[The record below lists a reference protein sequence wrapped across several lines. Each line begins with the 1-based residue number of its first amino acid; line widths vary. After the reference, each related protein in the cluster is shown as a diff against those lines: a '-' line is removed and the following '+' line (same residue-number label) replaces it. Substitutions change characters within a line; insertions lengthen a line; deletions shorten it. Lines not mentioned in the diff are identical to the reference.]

1 MTTVLIT
8 GANRGIGLE
17 FAKQYAAEGAHV
29 IACCRAPNKAE
40 ALNALAKTAGA
51 EVMVLDVTSP
61 KSVAGLKSA
70 LAGRPIDIVINNAG
84 VGGPRN
90 EAKGT
95 IDFDAWVETLKTNS
109 VAPMLVSLA
118 LHDNL
123 KAGKLKKLITITSMM
138 GSIAN
143 HGGGAYAYRAS
154 KAAVNSV
161 MHGLSKD
168 WAKDGIAVGIY
179 HPGWV
184 KTDMGGASAPVTPEE
199 SVKGLRAQIA
209 RLSASNSGA
218 YLDYA
223 GKEIAW

>member
-17 FAKQYAAEGAHV
+17 FAKQYAEEGATV
-29 IACCRAPNKAE
+29 IACCRAPEKAD
-40 ALNALAKTAGA
+40 ALQAMTKTKGI
-51 EVMVLDVTSP
+51 EVSPLDVTEP
-61 KSVAGLKSA
+61 KSVEALKAA
-70 LAGRPIDIVINNAG
+70 LDGRPIDILINNAG
-84 VGGPRN
+84 VSGPRREPKN
-90 EAKGT
+90 S
-95 IDFDAWVETLKTNS
+95 IDFAGWVGTFTTNS
-109 VAPMLVSLA
+109 IAPMLVAVA

-123 KAGKLKKLITITSMM
+123 KAGKLKKLVTITSMM
-138 GSIAN
+138 GSISG

-209 RLSASNSGA
+209 RLSATNSGT
-218 YLDYA
+218 YLDYT

>member
-17 FAKQYAAEGAHV
+17 FAKQYAAEGADV
-29 IACCRAPNKAE
+29 IACCRNPATAD
-40 ALNALAKTAGA
+40 ALNTLAKAAQFT
-51 EVMVLDVTSP
+51 VMALDVTSP
-61 KSVAGLKSA
+61 ASVTALKTA
-70 LAGRPIDIVINNAG
+70 LNGKPIDILINNAG

-90 EAKGT
+90 EPRGG
-95 IDFDAWVETLKTNS
+95 IDFDGWVETLKTNS
-109 VAPMLVSLA
+109 IAPMLVSLA

-123 KAGKLKKLITITSMM
+123 KASKVKKLVTITSMM
-138 GSIAN
+138 GSIAG

-161 MHGLSKD
+161 MHGLSKE
-168 WAKDGIAVGIY
+168 WAKDGISIGIY

-184 KTDMGGASAPVTPEE
+184 KTDMGGSSAPVTPQD

-209 RLSASNSGA
+209 KLSPANSGA
-218 YLDYA
+218 YLDFQ

>member
-40 ALNALAKTAGA
+40 ALNALAKTARA

>member
-17 FAKQYAAEGAHV
+17 FARQYAAEGADM
-29 IACCRAPNKAE
+29 IACCRAPDKAE
-40 ALNALAKTAGA
+40 ALSALAKTAKLK
-51 EVMVLDVTSP
+51 VMALDVTSP
-61 KSVAGLKSA
+61 KSVAALKTA

-184 KTDMGGASAPVTPEE
+184 KTDMGGAGAPVTPEE

-218 YLDYA
+218 YLDYT

>member
-1 MTTVLIT
+1 L
-8 GANRGIGLE
+8 
-17 FAKQYAAEGAHV
+17 
-29 IACCRAPNKAE
+29 
-40 ALNALAKTAGA
+40 KT
-51 EVMVLDVTSP
+51 
-61 KSVAGLKSA
+61 A

-218 YLDYA
+218 YLDYT

>member
-17 FAKQYAAEGAHV
+17 FARQYAAEGADV
-29 IACCRAPNKAE
+29 IACCRAPDKAE
-40 ALNALAKTAGA
+40 ALSALAKTAKLK
-51 EVMVLDVTSP
+51 VMALDVTSP
-61 KSVAGLKSA
+61 KSVAALKTA

-209 RLSASNSGA
+209 RLSTTNSGA
-218 YLDYA
+218 YLDYT

>member
-17 FAKQYAAEGAHV
+17 FARQYAAEGADV
-29 IACCRAPNKAE
+29 IACCRAPDKAE
-40 ALNALAKTAGA
+40 ALSALAKTAKLK
-51 EVMVLDVTSP
+51 VMALDVTSP
-61 KSVAGLKSA
+61 KSVAALKTA

-218 YLDYA
+218 YLDYT

>member
-17 FAKQYAAEGAHV
+17 FARQYAAEGADV
-29 IACCRAPNKAE
+29 IACCRAPDKAE
-40 ALNALAKTAGA
+40 ALSALAKTAKLK
-51 EVMVLDVTSP
+51 VMALDVTSP
-61 KSVAGLKSA
+61 KSVAALKTA

-209 RLSASNSGA
+209 RLSATNSGA
-218 YLDYA
+218 YLDYT

>member
-17 FAKQYAAEGAHV
+17 FAKQYAAEGSDV
-29 IACCRAPNKAE
+29 IACCRSPEKAD
-40 ALNALAKTAGA
+40 ALNALARAVGCKVTA
-51 EVMVLDVTSP
+51 LDVTSP
-61 KSVAGLKSA
+61 KSVEALKAA
-70 LAGRPIDIVINNAG
+70 LKGQPIDILINNAG

-90 EAKGT
+90 EPQGS

-109 VAPMLVSLA
+109 IAPMLVSLA

-123 KAGKLKKLITITSMM
+123 KASKLKKLVTITSMM
-138 GSIAN
+138 GSIAG

-161 MHGLSKD
+161 MHGLSKE
-168 WAKDGIAVGIY
+168 WAKDGIAIGIY

-184 KTDMGGASAPVTPEE
+184 KTDMGGTSAPVTPQD

-209 RLSASNSGA
+209 KLSAANSGA
-218 YLDYA
+218 YLDFT

>member
-40 ALNALAKTAGA
+40 ALNALAKTARA

-161 MHGLSKD
+161 MHGRSKE

>member
-17 FAKQYAAEGAHV
+17 FAKQYAAEGADV
-29 IACCRAPNKAE
+29 IACCRNPAKAD
-40 ALNALAKTAGA
+40 ALNALAKAA
-51 EVMVLDVTSP
+51 DFKVMALDVTSP
-61 KSVAGLKSA
+61 KSVEALKQA
-70 LAGRPIDIVINNAG
+70 LKGQPIDIVINNAG
-84 VGGPRN
+84 VGGPRG
-90 EAKGT
+90 ETKDT

-109 VAPMLVSLA
+109 IAPMLVSLA
-118 LHDNL
+118 LHENL
-123 KAGKLKKLITITSMM
+123 KAGKSKKLVTITSMM

-161 MHGLSKD
+161 MHGLSKE
-168 WAKDGIAVGIY
+168 WAKDSIAVGIY

-184 KTDMGGASAPVTPEE
+184 KTDMGGAGAPITPQD

-209 RLSASNSGA
+209 KLSAANSGA
-218 YLDYA
+218 YLDFQ

>member
-17 FAKQYAAEGAHV
+17 FAKQYAAEGADV
-29 IACCRAPNKAE
+29 IACCRNPATAD
-40 ALNALAKTAGA
+40 ALNALAKAVGLK
-51 EVMVLDVTSP
+51 VMALDVTSP
-61 KSVAGLKSA
+61 ASVAALKTA
-70 LAGRPIDIVINNAG
+70 LNGKPIDILINNAG

-90 EAKGT
+90 EPQGS

-109 VAPMLVSLA
+109 IAPMLMSLA

-123 KAGKLKKLITITSMM
+123 KASKLKKLVTITSMM
-138 GSIAN
+138 GSIAG

-161 MHGLSKD
+161 MHGLSKE
-168 WAKDGIAVGIY
+168 WAKDGIVFGIY

-184 KTDMGGASAPVTPEE
+184 KTDMGGSGAPVTPQD

-209 RLSASNSGA
+209 KLSAANSGA
-218 YLDYA
+218 YLDFL

>member
-17 FAKQYAAEGAHV
+17 FARQYAAEGADV
-29 IACCRAPNKAE
+29 IACCRAPDKAE
-40 ALNALAKTAGA
+40 ALSALAKTAKLK
-51 EVMVLDVTSP
+51 VMALDVTSP
-61 KSVAGLKSA
+61 KSVAALKTA

-184 KTDMGGASAPVTPEE
+184 KTDMGGASAPVMPEE

-218 YLDYA
+218 YLDYT

>member
-17 FAKQYAAEGAHV
+17 FAKQYAAEGADV
-29 IACCRAPNKAE
+29 IACCRAPGKAD
-40 ALNALAKTAGA
+40 ALNALAKTAGFK
-51 EVMVLDVTSP
+51 VMALDVTSP
-61 KSVAGLKSA
+61 KSVAALKTA
-70 LAGRPIDIVINNAG
+70 LAGQPVDILINNAG

-90 EAKGT
+90 EPRGS
-95 IDFDAWVETLKTNS
+95 INFDAWVETLKTNS

-161 MHGLSKD
+161 MHGLSKE

-184 KTDMGGASAPVTPEE
+184 KTDMGGASAPVTPQD

-209 RLSASNSGA
+209 GLNAAKSGA
-218 YLDYA
+218 YLDYT
-223 GKEIAW
+223 GQEIAW

>member
-17 FAKQYAAEGAHV
+17 FARQYAAEGADV
-29 IACCRAPNKAE
+29 IACCRAPDKAE
-40 ALNALAKTAGA
+40 ALNALAKTTGLR
-51 EVMVLDVTSP
+51 VMALDVTSP
-61 KSVAGLKSA
+61 KSVAALKTA

-218 YLDYA
+218 YLDYT

>member
-17 FAKQYAAEGAHV
+17 FARQYAAEGAAV
-29 IACCRAPNKAE
+29 IACCRAPEKAE
-40 ALNALAKTAGA
+40 ALNALAKSAGL
-51 EVMVLDVTSP
+51 EVMALDVTSP
-61 KSVAGLKSA
+61 KSVAALKAS

-84 VGGPRN
+84 VGGPRS
-90 EAKGT
+90 EPKGS

-109 VAPMLVSLA
+109 VAPMLVSVA
-118 LHDNL
+118 LHENL
-123 KAGKLKKLITITSMM
+123 KSGKLKKLITITSMM

-161 MHGLSKD
+161 MHGLSRE

-184 KTDMGGASAPVTPEE
+184 KTDMGGSGAPVTPED

-209 RLSASNSGA
+209 RLSATNSGA
-218 YLDYA
+218 YLDYT

>member
-17 FAKQYAAEGAHV
+17 FARQYAAEGADV
-29 IACCRAPNKAE
+29 IACCRAPEKAE
-40 ALNALAKTAGA
+40 ALNALAKTTGLR
-51 EVMVLDVTSP
+51 VMALDVTSP
-61 KSVAGLKSA
+61 KSVGALKTA

-184 KTDMGGASAPVTPEE
+184 KTDMGGASAPVMPQE

-209 RLSASNSGA
+209 RLSATNSGA
-218 YLDYA
+218 YLDYT

>member
-17 FAKQYAAEGAHV
+17 FAKQYAAEGADV
-29 IACCRAPNKAE
+29 IACCRNPAKAD
-40 ALNALAKTAGA
+40 ALNALAKTAGFK
-51 EVMVLDVTSP
+51 VMALDVTSP
-61 KSVAGLKSA
+61 KSVEALKQA
-70 LAGRPIDIVINNAG
+70 LKGQPIDILINNAG
-84 VGGPRN
+84 VGGPRG
-90 EAKGT
+90 EPKGT
-95 IDFDAWVETLKTNS
+95 IDFDGWVETLTTNS
-109 VAPMLVSLA
+109 IAPMLVSLA
-118 LHDNL
+118 LHENL
-123 KAGKLKKLITITSMM
+123 KAGKAKKLVTITSMM

-161 MHGLSKD
+161 MHGLSKE
-168 WAKDGIAVGIY
+168 WAKDSIAVGIY

-184 KTDMGGASAPVTPEE
+184 KTDMGGAGAPISPQD

-209 RLSASNSGA
+209 KLGAANSGA
-218 YLDYA
+218 YLDFQ

>member
-8 GANRGIGLE
+8 GASRGIGLE
-17 FAKQYAAEGAHV
+17 FAKQYAAEGADV
-29 IACCRAPNKAE
+29 IACCRNPATAD
-40 ALNALAKTAGA
+40 ALNTLAKAAQFTVLA
-51 EVMVLDVTSP
+51 LDVTSP
-61 KSVAGLKSA
+61 ASVAALKTA
-70 LAGRPIDIVINNAG
+70 LNGNPVDILINNAG

-90 EAKGT
+90 EPRGS
-95 IDFDAWVETLKTNS
+95 IDFEGWVETLKTNS
-109 VAPMLVSLA
+109 IAPMLVSLA

-123 KAGKLKKLITITSMM
+123 KSSNLKKLVTITSMM
-138 GSIAN
+138 GSIAG

-161 MHGLSKD
+161 MHGLSKE
-168 WAKDGIAVGIY
+168 WAKDGISIGIY

-184 KTDMGGASAPVTPEE
+184 KTDMGGSSAPVTPQD

-209 RLSASNSGA
+209 KLSPANSGA
-218 YLDYA
+218 YLDFL

>member
-17 FAKQYAAEGAHV
+17 FARQYAAEGADV
-29 IACCRAPNKAE
+29 IACCRAPEKAD
-40 ALNALAKTAGA
+40 ALNALAKTGRL
-51 EVMVLDVTSP
+51 EVMALDVTSP
-61 KSVAGLKSA
+61 NSVAALKAA
-70 LAGRPIDIVINNAG
+70 LGGRPIDVLINNAG

-90 EAKGT
+90 EPRGA

-109 VAPMLVSLA
+109 IAPMLVSLA

-123 KAGKLKKLITITSMM
+123 KAGKLKKLVTITSMM

-161 MHGLSKD
+161 MHGLSKE
-168 WAKDGIAVGIY
+168 WAKEGIAVGIF

-184 KTDMGGASAPVTPEE
+184 KTDMGGAGAPVTPQD

-209 RLSASNSGA
+209 RLNASNSGA